1 MRRLTDFFDFRPRSA
16 QETNIALCVT
26 RYVPPLRVMIL
37 SMSDNSPPKVN
48 PVVPP
53 NVRHGKSLDEKLNKE
68 ELEAF
73 YDQSSARAYGIVLSA
88 ILENHLTA
96 ILRLLMRRE
105 PKIADELFRPTGPL
119 GPFGTKIRLAYLMRV
134 IHKDIYTDLTIV
146 TKIRNAFAHDLSI
159 TSFDQQMVRDLI
171 KNMHCYSVLV
181 SIAEKS
187 KQEAETNTRRTFA
200 YVIGESLR
208 EMRTTYRECCRILMH
223 HLIDFEN
230 HIHAEEARIN
240 SPVAGKNST
249 QEQPT

>member
-1 MRRLTDFFDFRPRSA
+1 
-16 QETNIALCVT
+16 
-26 RYVPPLRVMIL
+26 MIL
-37 SMSDNSPPKVN
+37 SMIDNSPPKVN
-48 PVVPP
+48 PFVTP
-53 NVRHGKSLDEKLNKE
+53 NVRHSKSLDEKLNKE

-119 GPFGTKIRLAYLMRV
+119 GPFGTKIKLAYLMRV
-134 IHKDIYTDLTIV
+134 IHKDLYSDLTIV

-159 TSFDQQMVRDLI
+159 SSFDQQMVTDLI

-181 SIAEKS
+181 NIAEKS
-187 KQEAETNTRRTFA
+187 KQETETNAKRRTFA
-200 YVIGESLR
+200 YVIAESLK

-223 HLIDFEN
+223 HLIDFES
-230 HIHAEEARIN
+230 HIRAEDARIN
-240 SPVAGKNST
+240 NAASGKNPA

>member
-1 MRRLTDFFDFRPRSA
+1 M
-16 QETNIALCVT
+16 TNN
-26 RYVPPLRVMIL
+26 P
-37 SMSDNSPPKVN
+37 PPKVN
-48 PVVPP
+48 PFVSP
-53 NVRHGKSLDEKLNKE
+53 NVREGKSLDEKLNKE

-105 PKIADELFRPTGPL
+105 SKIADELFRPTGPL

-134 IHKDIYTDLTIV
+134 IDKDVYTDLTIV
-146 TKIRNAFAHDLSI
+146 TKIRNAFAHDLSVN
-159 TSFDQQMVRDLI
+159 SFDEQMVRDLI
-171 KNMHCYSVLV
+171 KNMHCYSMLLN
-181 SIAEKS
+181 IAEKS
-187 KQEAETNTRRTFA
+187 KKEAETNERRRTFA
-200 YVIGESLR
+200 YMIGNSLK

-240 SPVAGKNST
+240 SPVTDDS
-249 QEQPT
+249 PRS